1 MFCRC
6 SLLIILSL
14 ILIASANEGFVKEE
28 LFARIG
34 NLTGPTL
41 REWPWPS
48 YSEGPPCPPRYRQ
61 KLVPLTADDL
71 RTTLLEIDALSSVFE
86 QQLYDLNIPTGI
98 SVGIVYDQEELFSK
112 GYGTIHKNKNE
123 PPTATT
129 LYNIGS
135 VTKIFTSLALYH
147 TVEAGM
153 VSLTAPVTDFFNEE
167 NPPVFSIHNP
177 YSSEGSSAVTLHSL
191 ASQASGLPREA
202 FCGAYP
208 VTKDCAN
215 NTLAAQI
222 NLEHLSDFGLLFSP
236 FSGSHYSNLGL
247 SLLGRSLERVWN
259 QEYEDF
265 MVEHIFPNIGMPNS
279 GFEYTQTVRENLATG
294 YVVSGPDSMEH
305 ILLLQLYCIIQNQWH
320 GQHLLEELIH
330 QHKI

>member
-1 MFCRC
+1 MKKI
-6 SLLIILSL
+6 LL
-14 ILIASANEGFVKEE
+14 
-28 LFARIG
+28 
-34 NLTGPTL
+34 
-41 REWPWPS
+41 
-48 YSEGPPCPPRYRQ
+48 Y
-61 KLVPLTADDL
+61 
-71 RTTLLEIDALSSVFE
+71 
-86 QQLYDLNIPTGI
+86 
-98 SVGIVYDQEELFSK
+98 
-112 GYGTIHKNKNE
+112 
-123 PPTATT
+123 
-129 LYNIGS
+129 
-135 VTKIFTSLALYH
+135 
-147 TVEAGM
+147 
-153 VSLTAPVTDFFNEE
+153 
-167 NPPVFSIHNP
+167 SIHNP

-208 VTKDCAN
+208 LTKDCEN

-294 YVVSGPDSMEH
+294 YVVSGPDSNGTYSTTPAV
-305 ILLLQLYCIIQNQWH
+305 LYNTKPMAWSAPAGGAYSSTQDMMNFF
-320 GQHLLEELIH
+320 
-330 QHKI
+330 